1 VKNPA
6 KKQLKKPGGGFM
18 KTILVVDDEERI
30 RSVYVKV
37 LQREGFYVL
46 EAATA
51 SDANDLLLENSVDLI
66 LLDINMIEVD
76 GTVLYEI
83 AKTFYQKTK
92 VIVSSVYSLEDQ
104 KKLVKGAA
112 DYYDKSDS
120 IKVLVQKVNAIMCPN
135 ENR

>member
-1 VKNPA
+1 
-6 KKQLKKPGGGFM
+6 M

-37 LQREGFYVL
+37 LQREGFRVL

-51 SDANDLLLENSVDLI
+51 SDANDLLLRNPVDLI

-83 AKTFYQKTK
+83 AQTFHQKTK

-120 IKVLVQKVNAIMCPN
+120 IKVLVQKVNEIM
-135 ENR
+135 